1 LFKAVKTLAQVD
13 FWLILIVAILRAEMS
28 TREASASITN
38 HTQLNLIAQLKLIAS
53 NAINIIVE

>member
-1 LFKAVKTLAQVD
+1 MFKAVKTLAQVD

-38 HTQLNLIAQLKLIAS
+38 HTQLNLIAS